1 MAGQNQDDF
10 ELFESPV
17 LLFLAIAPASTCVF
31 VKPRLYLTTIF
42 ESGNNSLKR
51 PVCSDVAKMG
61 LYTVKN
67 PEQSTS
73 GLAREAV
80 VQRCSVKKV
89 FLKISQNSQE
99 NTCTRFS
106 FLIKS

>member
-17 LLFLAIAPASTCVF
+17 LLFLDIAPASTCDVF
-31 VKPRLYLTTIF
+31 VKPHLYLTTIF
-42 ESGNNSLKR
+42 ESANNSLKC

-61 LYTVKN
+61 LCTIKN

-73 GLAREAV
+73 ALVREAV
-80 VQRCSVKKV
+80 DQRC
-89 FLKISQNSQE
+89 L
-99 NTCTRFS
+99 
-106 FLIKS
+106 